1 MGGEAYP
8 RGYGWRGLPQ
18 GVWVERLT
26 PGGMGGEA
34 YPRGY
39 GWVERLTP
47 GGMGGE
53 AYPRG
58 YGWVERLTPG
68 GMGGWRGLPQGVWV
82 GGEAYPRG
90 YGWVERLTLGGMGGA
105 SAIAVLSIL
114 EYTGSSWSLKE
125 VQSVV
130 PRRRMAV

>member
-1 MGGEAYP
+1 M
-8 RGYGWRGLPQ
+8 
-18 GVWVERLT
+18 ERLT

-39 GWVERLTP
+39 
-47 GGMGGE
+47 
-53 AYPRG
+53 
-58 YGWVERLTPG
+58 
-68 GMGGWRGLPQGVWV
+68 GWRGLPQGVWV